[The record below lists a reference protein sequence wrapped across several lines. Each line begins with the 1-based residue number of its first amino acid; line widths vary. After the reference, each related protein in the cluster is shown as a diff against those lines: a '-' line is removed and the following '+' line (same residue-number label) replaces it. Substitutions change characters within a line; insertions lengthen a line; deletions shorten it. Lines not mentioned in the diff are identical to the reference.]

1 MMFNPTIRLVAALLS
16 LLVLVQGCAVN
27 PATGQR
33 EISFVSEAQEI
44 RMGQQADPA
53 ATAQFG
59 GLYPDNDLQAY
70 VTGLGESI
78 AAVSERPELDW
89 SFKLVD
95 HELINAFAIPG
106 GYIYITR
113 GITGND
119 PHRTLTLLTSGDV
132 DVEHP
137 LQALSPGHGGMA
149 LGWCSFI
156 CVGSGPSALAAPA
169 PSGRR
174 KVEQL
179 ETSKRIS

>member
-78 AAVSERPELDW
+78 AAVSERRA
-89 SFKLVD
+89 S
-95 HELINAFAIPG
+95 
-106 GYIYITR
+106 
-113 GITGND
+113 
-119 PHRTLTLLTSGDV
+119 
-132 DVEHP
+132 
-137 LQALSPGHGGMA
+137 
-149 LGWCSFI
+149 
-156 CVGSGPSALAAPA
+156 AAPDRA
-169 PSGRR
+169 MLRGVAARADRRGR
-174 KVEQL
+174 L
-179 ETSKRIS
+179 

>member
-113 GITGND
+113 GILANMNSEAELVAVLA
-119 PHRTLTLLTSGDV
+119 HEV
-132 DVEHP
+132 
-137 LQALSPGHGGMA
+137 GHVTARHAAQRITQQQLGMIGFIGGA
-149 LGWCSFI
+149 RL
-156 CVGSGPSALAAPA
+156 
-169 PSGRR
+169 
-174 KVEQL
+174 
-179 ETSKRIS
+179 